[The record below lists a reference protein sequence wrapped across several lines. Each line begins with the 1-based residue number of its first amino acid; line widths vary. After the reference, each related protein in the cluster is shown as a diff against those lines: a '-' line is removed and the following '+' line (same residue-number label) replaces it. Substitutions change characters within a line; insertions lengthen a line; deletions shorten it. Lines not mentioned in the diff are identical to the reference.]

1 MDAIAKSLAR
11 SPIDTGSSEV
21 QIALLTNKI
30 NKLTLHFQK
39 HKQDKHSQRGLMNM
53 VVRRKKLL
61 SYIKKKAPEI
71 YQKTISQLSLRK

>member
-1 MDAIAKSLAR
+1 MTTKSLAR
-11 SPIDTGSSEV
+11 SRVDTGSSEV
-21 QIALLTNKI
+21 QIALLTDKI

-39 HKQDKHSQRGLMNM
+39 HKQDKHSQRGLMGM

-61 SYIKKKAPEI
+61 SYIRKKSPEI